1 MVGAVIF
8 APSTDAL
15 LEEVGAYTRRFL
27 VLPDE
32 CCHDVLATWI
42 CHTYVVDALPAT
54 PRLAL
59 LSPEPGSG
67 KTRVLEV
74 LQLLSERPL
83 LAANASSAA
92 MFRLISTEQRP
103 TLLLDEADTY
113 LLPGSNGYRDDLR
126 GVIDAGYRPG
136 SQIVRCEPP
145 SMRPGLFE
153 TYSAVA
159 IAGLG
164 RLPNTIL
171 ERSIVFWMHKRTRAE
186 QLEPF
191 RWRVQHGHTELL
203 RERLSAWADE
213 NRHPIG
219 DLLSGHPLPGL
230 ESLGDRA
237 AEIWEPLL
245 AIAERAG
252 THWPQRLR
260 QAAAQLAGSVT
271 SSEQTLGVQ
280 LLTDIRGLLNGH
292 DRISSTE
299 LVKELNEMEES
310 PWGGWPLDARTLA
323 RKLKPYGIG
332 PQQIRLGDRTC
343 KGYLTGDFAD
353 PWDRYLPL
361 AETTETSETTPSQ

>member
-1 MVGAVIF
+1 MF
-8 APSTDAL
+8 APSTADL
-15 LEEVGAYTRRFL
+15 LDELKDYSKRFL

-32 CCHDVLATWI
+32 ICYDVLAAWI
-42 CHTYVVDALPAT
+42 CHSYVIDALPAT

-74 LQLLSERPL
+74 LQLLCERPL

-92 MFRLISTEQRP
+92 MFRLISTDQRP
-103 TLLLDEADTY
+103 TLLLDESDTY
-113 LLPGSNGYRDDLR
+113 LLPGSKGYRDDLR

-171 ERSIVFWMHKRTRAE
+171 ERSIVFWMHKRARSE
-186 QLEPF
+186 KIEPF
-191 RWRVQHGHTELL
+191 RWRIQHDHTELL
-203 RERLSAWADE
+203 RQRLNTWADE
-213 NRHPIG
+213 NLQAID
-219 DLLSGHPLPGL
+219 DLLSGHPLRGL
-230 ESLGDRA
+230 EDLGDRA

-245 AIAERAG
+245 AIAVLAG
-252 THWPQRLR
+252 TQWQQRLEH
-260 QAAAQLAGSVT
+260 AAKRLANT
-271 SSEQTLGVQ
+271 ATASEQTLGVR
-280 LLTDIRGLLNGH
+280 LLADIRSLLNGH
-292 DRISSTE
+292 DRIASTE
-299 LVKELNEMEES
+299 LAKVLNEMEES

-343 KGYLTGDFAD
+343 KGYLTDDFAD

-361 AETTETSETTPSQ
+361 AETTETSETTPRY